1 MSVLAH
7 VVLGGA
13 LQNEPAA
20 TQALAYMLRSSPDI
34 ARAFVGMLQEA
45 NIEFE
50 PGRVEA
56 EQEHEEAR
64 PDLTIH
70 DGDGRVRVFVENKFW
85 AGLTDAQ
92 PVSYLKDLPEDLP
105 SALMF
110 IVPEQRVPTVWS
122 ELRERCRQAG
132 FEPEDAPGGTAVMRA
147 HVGCHTMLIASWR
160 YVLDR
165 LLDAARAGGHDT
177 IGHDILQLQGLAGRM
192 DREAFLPLRGD
203 ELTDQEVARRL
214 INYSDLIGEIIDKLE
229 HVGVA
234 SKKGFGFSHGPCHSG
249 RSFAVYGKFESWFG
263 IDFRTWRDTGI
274 TPLWWDFSNKAGV
287 TADRFKT
294 NPKLFAD
301 VIHHPKGQYV
311 PIRLATG
318 VERDRV
324 VDDAVTQMTR
334 IADYL
339 LETVPN
345 G

>member
-7 VVLGGA
+7 VVPGGA

-20 TQALAYMLRSSPDI
+20 TQALAYLLRSSPDI
-34 ARAFVGMLQEA
+34 TRAFVGMLQEA

-70 DGDGRVRVFVENKFW
+70 DSDGRVRVFVENKFW
-85 AGLTDAQ
+85 ASLTDAQ

-105 SALMF
+105 SALML

-122 ELRERCRQAG
+122 ELKERCRQAG
-132 FEPEDAPGGTAVMRA
+132 FEPEDAGGSAVMRA
-147 HVGCHTMLIASWR
+147 HAGCNTMLVASWR

-203 ELTDQEVARRL
+203 EVTDREVARRL
-214 INYSDLIGEIIDKLE
+214 INYSDLIGEIIDKIE
-229 HVGVA
+229 HIGVA
-234 SKKGFGFSHGPCHSG
+234 SKKRFGVGHGPYHTG
-249 RSFAVYGKFESWFG
+249 RFFGVHGKFETWFG
-263 IDFRTWRDTGI
+263 IDCGAAL
-274 TPLWWDFSNKAGV
+274 P
-287 TADRFKT
+287 
-294 NPKLFAD
+294 
-301 VIHHPKGQYV
+301 Q
-311 PIRLATG
+311 
-318 VERDRV
+318 
-324 VDDAVTQMTR
+324 
-334 IADYL
+334 
-339 LETVPN
+339 
-345 G
+345 

>member
-214 INYSDLIGEIIDKLE
+214 INYSDLIAEIIDKFE

-234 SKKGFGFSHGPCHSG
+234 SKKGFGFSHGPARHG
-249 RSFAVYGKFESWFG
+249 QNERTMKKFLNASTFFKGSWWLRG
-263 IDFRTWRDTGI
+263 PATT
-274 TPLWWDFSNKAGV
+274 
-287 TADRFKT
+287 KT
-294 NPKLFAD
+294 DIL
-301 VIHHPKGQYV
+301 
-311 PIRLATG
+311 
-318 VERDRV
+318 
-324 VDDAVTQMTR
+324 
-334 IADYL
+334 
-339 LETVPN
+339 
-345 G
+345 